1 MNCTSIHSIERLTWS
16 IGNVRKKS
24 YEIVQFP
31 GLGEGDFFYFILFF
45 IISSIFIEEN
55 GIFNGIK
62 FCLNPF
68 GGYSLDP
75 NKCARLLIT
84 RLLRKTSW
92 VARLLRTFK
101 LTLFKSNVIKSIFTN
116 IGVPKN
122 LIKLTKPANLLL

>member
-55 GIFNGIK
+55 GIFNGKK
-62 FCLNPF
+62 FWLNPF

-75 NKCARLLIT
+75 NKCA